1 MEERDEIMKK
11 WMLMIVSCLII
22 LIGCSEKTYEPR
34 DIVSETD
41 VCQICNMSIVHNEYA
56 GQIILKNGDIKMF
69 DDIGCLMEYI
79 DANGEDELGAAFIK
93 DAINDEWINT
103 FEATYVY
110 NKEYW
115 TPMNYGVLAFD
126 TNEAANLWMD
136 KEGKGKQLTY
146 TDLKLFNWGVHQ

>member
-1 MEERDEIMKK
+1 MRK
-11 WMLMIVSCLII
+11 WMLMLVACSMF

-41 VCQICNMSIVHNEYA
+41 VCQICNMSIVHNDFA
-56 GQIILKNGDIKMF
+56 GQIVLKNGDVEMF

-93 DAINDEWINT
+93 DAIKDEWINT
-103 FEATYVY
+103 LEAIYVY

-126 TNEAANLWMD
+126 TNEAANSWMQ
-136 KEGKGKQLTY
+136 KEGQGKVLTY
-146 TDLKLFNWGVHQ
+146 TDLQAFNWGIHQ